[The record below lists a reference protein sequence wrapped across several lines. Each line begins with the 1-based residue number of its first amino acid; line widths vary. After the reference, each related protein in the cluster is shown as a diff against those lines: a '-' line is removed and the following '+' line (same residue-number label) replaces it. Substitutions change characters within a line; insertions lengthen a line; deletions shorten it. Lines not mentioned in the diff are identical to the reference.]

1 MKERHDFSSREP
13 TLDCDLETGPDRVGG
28 PRDIGAE
35 FPADYGR
42 AQGRVNFGGDAQS
55 MMEADCRF

>member
-1 MKERHDFSSREP
+1 MTSTAGNRLSDERR
-13 TLDCDLETGPDRVGG
+13 PDRVGG